1 MSLSEITSQ
10 HGAWSGIILARKLHL
25 CLGESDYQICVKV
38 IDSKEEVVSTNNF
51 DTIVNA
57 DDWLNETVD
66 SINDGAAKELKA

>member
-1 MSLSEITSQ
+1 M
-10 HGAWSGIILARKLHL
+10 
-25 CLGESDYQICVKV
+25 KV